1 MKSFNALTRRQKT
14 AWIIAGAA
22 LMIAALAGVWLI
34 SGGSK
39 TGGREQRHRVVLLPE
54 PETAA
59 PLAPIGDSRAD
70 RAISVS
76 VYYADDTL
84 SRLKPTVRSVTIS
97 SDMTLEEAVARAVM
111 DEPGEDGLRTL
122 GASDIQILSVEFSRG
137 IATVDLSIDARR
149 LDAQRMHMLRAA
161 LVNSLLDTGNVS
173 AVNVLIDGREE
184 CILQLP
190 AGAIGAVRLRP
201 ERGVAGGAGRGG
213 RVYRFGQLRCA

>member
-34 SGGSK
+34 SGGS
-39 TGGREQRHRVVLLPE
+39 RQVVVNNDIVSSLPE

-70 RAISVS
+70 RAISES

-97 SDMTLEEAVARAVM
+97 SDMRRSRA
-111 DEPGEDGLRTL
+111 P
-122 GASDIQILSVEFSRG
+122 
-137 IATVDLSIDARR
+137 
-149 LDAQRMHMLRAA
+149 
-161 LVNSLLDTGNVS
+161 
-173 AVNVLIDGREE
+173 
-184 CILQLP
+184 
-190 AGAIGAVRLRP
+190 
-201 ERGVAGGAGRGG
+201 
-213 RVYRFGQLRCA
+213 